1 MTILVNDK
9 RIYVFDFISIGSL
22 SSSQISLILV
32 IEFSYLID
40 GTFKKIYKI
49 YKIRPLHLNVAS
61 VALPKVESP
70 VSISLR
76 L

>member
-9 RIYVFDFISIGSL
+9 RIYVFDFIGIGSL

-40 GTFKKIYKI
+40 GTFKKK
-49 YKIRPLHLNVAS
+49 LQNLQN
-61 VALPKVESP
+61 
-70 VSISLR
+70 
-76 L
+76 

>member
-40 GTFKKIYKI
+40 GTFKK
-49 YKIRPLHLNVAS
+49 LQNLQN
-61 VALPKVESP
+61 
-70 VSISLR
+70 
-76 L
+76 